1 MDGNHDLQDE
11 PRTLDDFRA
20 AIDRFD
26 EIISQW
32 EPEARATV
40 RYHGDARDALQRE
53 ALRRLIAALNAEPPA
68 RAALRAVLGD
78 DVIYAVLRYHGLVK
92 PSLDERIGNALAG
105 IRPMLAEHNGDVEL
119 VRLEPPTVELRLTG
133 ACDHCPSSMLTFHE
147 AIARAIRAACPEITD
162 VIHAKR

>member
-1 MDGNHDLQDE
+1 MDGNHELQNG

-26 EIISQW
+26 EIVAGW

-53 ALRRLIAALNAEPPA
+53 ALRRLIAGLNAEPAA
-68 RAALRAVLGD
+68 RAALRAALGD
-78 DVIYAVLRYHGLVK
+78 EVIYAVLRYHGLVK
-92 PSLDERIGNALAG
+92 ASLDERIGNALAG

-119 VRLEPPTVELRLTG
+119 VRLEPPMVELRLTG
-133 ACDHCPSSMLTFHE
+133 ACDHCPASMLTFHE
-147 AIARAIRAACPEITD
+147 AIAGAIRAACPEITEI
-162 VIHAKR
+162 VHAKR